1 MYISTIQQGN
11 TVRVWERNSSGV
23 RIEKEYDAPYYF
35 YLEDEE
41 GEYKSI
47 FGKRLSRYD
56 FDDKDEFISMVSR
69 FKSRNIPVYESDIS
83 CELKVLSANYYDAKL
98 PVIHMA
104 FFDIEV
110 DYDER
115 IGHADSTNPYAPIN
129 AISIG
134 TYWNKKSYVI
144 AVPPQGWDSN
154 TLDSSLLELAEIILV
169 KDEKALLRKFLDII
183 EDADLLS
190 GWNSQFFD
198 IPYICE
204 RLLINFG
211 KTGLARM
218 SFPNSR
224 NPRKREVDVMG
235 KTQFVYDLYG
245 RVHLDYIDLF
255 KKYEVAERPSYK
267 LESISEEVLPNLQ
280 KLEYTGSLAKQY
292 RENFN
297 WFLRY
302 NIRDT
307 EILVGFE
314 EKLGYVQV
322 ANVMAHTS
330 TAKFNDVLGTIRL
343 ADTAIINQC
352 HYVEDVIVPDW
363 QEQEDGSIRGAYVL
377 YPQIGMHQKLGSID
391 INSLYPNAI
400 RAVNI
405 SPETMVGQF
414 LNNIRDFEEIRNE
427 TDALV
432 RLEYMDGKIEEKTAN
447 DWYTELFERKWSV
460 SGYGTVFTQEKIG
473 VIPSILAAWYA
484 KRKDYQ
490 RKEGEFEQLSIEYL
504 KTHGKQNAGKGLV
517 ERESVFLTDAEAKE
531 YDSLCEQTEYN
542 HKLQYVYKIKLNSLY
557 GALTNYRFRFF
568 RLELGESTTGT
579 GRAVLKHQCRK
590 TAELLD
596 GAYNVDFPLY
606 ATVEEALENGETA
619 DAALNGPKFKGKFEA
634 PSVVY
639 GDSVAGNSLVYTPNG
654 QVHISSLFTSVD
666 DKNESTGKEYC
677 TTNLPHVL
685 SYNENTNRTEYHPV
699 VYIMRHKCEKR
710 MFRVWTTNSMY
721 VDVTEDHSLMGYVN
735 TRYRAKYD
743 NRIIT
748 KIGPTDVGRHINSVV
763 HLKRVPYDVISGDDL
778 PELMFVLMGYV
789 FGDGYVDTTRTGGT
803 LLSIGSQDMSF
814 ICNNLLDP
822 LKNQGWLSSY
832 TIKPNGH
839 DVQISGV
846 RLRDFLR
853 TEMYDVDGKRIPPRM
868 FNEHPKH
875 IAAFLRG
882 WFSADGHVSGK
893 QIGLTNIHARHIIA
907 AQQLLFRLGI
917 SSSWFTETTENSF
930 KGKISGTFSKRLTIR
945 GRNAF
950 AQQIG
955 FFLPR
960 KQQKIYPDQG
970 KKILSHQKYDF
981 DVMSVRKVEEIVYDD
996 YVYDIEV
1003 ADTHTFFAN
1012 DILVHNTDS
1021 TYFVTHAKTDNQ
1033 ARKIADY
1040 VAEQVNAS
1048 YPEFMTK
1055 AFRCQPEFTSV
1066 TKCGREIVADNGIFV
1081 SKKRYILHMVDKDG
1095 TPCDKM
1101 KIMGLELKKTTLP
1114 KPIQKKLIYF
1124 VEKLLRGADWD
1135 ALANEIVDYKRELM
1149 NPEAVL
1155 NLGLPK
1161 GIKGI
1166 EAYTSAWKDDSTTR
1180 LPGHVAAAILYNKM
1194 LEEHNDKTSPQIFSG
1209 SKLRTFYLTKRIGRF
1224 KAIAV
1229 PTDMT
1234 EMPQWFV
1241 DEFVPLIDAD
1251 AQIERLVDK
1260 PLEKIFDAINKKV
1273 PTPQSLYL
1281 DDLFCYD

>member
-11 TVRVWERNSSGV
+11 IVRVWERNSSGV

-134 TYWNKKSYVI
+134 TYWDKKSYVI
-144 AVPPQGWDSN
+144 AVPPPGWDSS
-154 TLDSSLLELAEIILV
+154 TLDPSLLELAEIILV

-427 TDALV
+427 TETLV
-432 RLEYMDGKIEEKTAN
+432 RLEYMDGKIEEKIAKE
-447 DWYTELFERKWSV
+447 WYAELFERKWSI

-639 GDSVAGNSLVYTPNG
+639 GDSVAGNSLVYTPTG
-654 QVHISSLFTSVD
+654 QVHISSLFTNVD
-666 DKNESTGKEYC
+666 DKNEITGKEYC
-677 TTNLPHVL
+677 TTNLPHIL

-710 MFRVWTTNSMY
+710 MFRVWTTNSTY
-721 VDVTEDHSLMGYVN
+721 IDVTEDHSLMGFVD
-735 TRYRAKYD
+735 THQRKKY
-743 NRIIT
+743 NGKIIT
-748 KIGPTDVGRHINSVV
+748 KVGPTELGKHIESLVQ
-763 HLKRVPYDVISGDDL
+763 LKRLPYNIRSGTSNI
-778 PELMFVLMGYV
+778 PEHGYTLMGHA
-789 FGDGYVDTTRTGGT
+789 F
-803 LLSIGSQDMSF
+803 
-814 ICNNLLDP
+814 
-822 LKNQGWLSSY
+822 
-832 TIKPNGH
+832 H
-839 DVQISGV
+839 DDNAHDKERV
-846 RLRDFLR
+846 L
-853 TEMYDVDGKRIPPRM
+853 TRM
-868 FNEHPKH
+868 FSERPEN

-882 WFSADGHVSGK
+882 WFFANGFVSGK
-893 QIGLTNIHARHIIA
+893 KVGLTCSSSYDVVA

-917 SSSWFTETTENSF
+917 PSSRSIAFDATGAEVD
-930 KGKISGTFSKRLTIR
+930 RLIVR
-945 GRNAF
+945 DQDEFVRKV
-950 AQQIG
+950 G
-955 FFLPR
+955 FFSIHDQR
-960 KQQKIYPDQG
+960 KIRPSRG
-970 KKILSHQKYDF
+970 KKGVTSYDF
-981 DVMSVRKVEEIVYDD
+981 DVVPIHHIEEIVYDD

-1166 EAYTSAWKDDSTTR
+1166 EAYTSAWKADSTTR

-1234 EMPQWFV
+1234 EIPQWFV
-1241 DEFVPLIDAD
+1241 DEFVPLIDVD

>member
-11 TVRVWERNSSGV
+11 TVRVWERSSNGERV
-23 RIEKEYDAPYYF
+23 EKEYAAPYYF

-56 FDDKDEFISMVSR
+56 FEERDEFVNMVSR
-69 FKSRNIPVYESDIS
+69 FKARNIPVYESDIS
-83 CELKVLSANYYDAKL
+83 CELKVLSAHYYEAKL
-98 PVIHMA
+98 PAIHMA

-115 IGHADSTNPYAPIN
+115 IGHADSTNPYAAIN
-129 AISIG
+129 AVSIG
-134 TYWNKKSYVI
+134 TYWDKKSYVI
-144 AVPPQGWDSN
+144 AVPPPGWDPA
-154 TLDSSLLELAEIILV
+154 TLDSSLSQLAEIILV
-169 KDEKALLRKFLDII
+169 KDEKTLLRKFLELIN
-183 EDADLLS
+183 DADVLS

-218 SFPNSR
+218 CFPNSR

-267 LESISEEVLPNLQ
+267 LESISEEVLPNLP

-307 EILVGFE
+307 EILCGFE
-314 EKLGYVQV
+314 DKLGYVQV

-363 QEQEDGSIRGAYVL
+363 REQEDGSIRGAYVL
-377 YPQIGMHQKLGSID
+377 YPQIGMHKKIGSID
-391 INSLYPNAI
+391 ITSLYPNAI

-405 SPETMVGQF
+405 SPETMIGQF
-414 LNNIRDFEEIRNE
+414 LNNIKDFEEIRNE
-427 TDALV
+427 TNTMVL
-432 RLEYMDGKIEEKTAN
+432 LEYMDGKIEELTAKK
-447 DWYTELFERKWSV
+447 WYAVLFERKWSI
-460 SGYGTVFTQEKIG
+460 SGYGTVFTQEKMG
-473 VIPSILAAWYA
+473 VIPAILATWYA
-484 KRKDYQ
+484 KRKDFQ
-490 RKEGEFEQLSIEYL
+490 RKEVEFEHASIEFI
-504 KTHGKQNAGKGLV
+504 KQHGKSEAKKGLI
-517 ERESVFLTDAEAKE
+517 ERDSVFLTEDEAKE
-531 YDSLCEQTEYN
+531 YDRLCEQTEYN

-596 GAYNVDFPLY
+596 GSYDVDFPLY
-606 ATVEEALENGETA
+606 ATVEDALDNGESPDTA
-619 DAALNGPKFKGKFEA
+619 LHGPKFNGKIEA

-639 GDSVAGNSLVYTPNG
+639 GDSVAGNSLVYTPNK
-654 QVHISSLFTSVD
+654 QVHISSLFTQVD
-666 DKNESTGKEYC
+666 DRCEKTGKEYC
-677 TTNLPHVL
+677 LTNLPQTL
-685 SYNENTNRTEYHPV
+685 SYNEQTNQTEYRQIA
-699 VYIMRHKCEKR
+699 YIMRHKCEKR
-710 MFRVWTTNSMY
+710 MFRVWTTNSTY
-721 VDVTEDHSLMGYVN
+721 VDVTEDHSLMGYVS
-735 TRYRAKYD
+735 TRYRKKYD
-743 NRIIT
+743 GKMLT
-748 KIGPTDVGRHINSVV
+748 KIGPTDLGKSIKSIVR
-763 HLKRVPYDVISGDDL
+763 LKRNRGCETHDYSCYDIDIVP
-778 PELMFVLMGYV
+778 
-789 FGDGYVDTTRTGGT
+789 
-803 LLSIGSQDMSF
+803 
-814 ICNNLLDP
+814 
-822 LKNQGWLSSY
+822 
-832 TIKPNGH
+832 
-839 DVQISGV
+839 
-846 RLRDFLR
+846 
-853 TEMYDVDGKRIPPRM
+853 
-868 FNEHPKH
+868 
-875 IAAFLRG
+875 
-882 WFSADGHVSGK
+882 
-893 QIGLTNIHARHIIA
+893 
-907 AQQLLFRLGI
+907 
-917 SSSWFTETTENSF
+917 
-930 KGKISGTFSKRLTIR
+930 
-945 GRNAF
+945 
-950 AQQIG
+950 
-955 FFLPR
+955 
-960 KQQKIYPDQG
+960 
-970 KKILSHQKYDF
+970 
-981 DVMSVRKVEEIVYDD
+981 VRKVEEIVYDD

-1055 AFRCQPEFTSV
+1055 AFRCQPEFTTV

-1081 SKKRYILHMVDKDG
+1081 SKKRYILHMIDKDG

-1114 KPIQKKLIYF
+1114 KPVQKKLIYF
-1124 VEKLLRGADWD
+1124 VENLLRGAEWD
-1135 ALANEIVDYKRELM
+1135 ALAREIVDYKKELL
-1149 NPEAVL
+1149 NPESVL
-1155 NLGLPK
+1155 SLGLPK
-1161 GIKGI
+1161 GVKGI
-1166 EAYTSAWKDDSTTR
+1166 EAYTSEWKSDPTTR

-1194 LEEHNDKTSPQIFSG
+1194 LEEHGDKSSPQIFSG
-1209 SKLRTFYLTKRIGRF
+1209 FKLKIFYLTKRIGRF

-1229 PTDMT
+1229 PTDLT
-1234 EMPQWFV
+1234 EIPQWFM
-1241 DEFVPLIDAD
+1241 DEFVPLIDTD